1 MFIILK
7 LFKQVPL
14 PWEKAC
20 PEFSSG
26 TGEG

>member
-7 LFKQVPL
+7 LLKQVPL
-14 PWEKAC
+14 PREKAC